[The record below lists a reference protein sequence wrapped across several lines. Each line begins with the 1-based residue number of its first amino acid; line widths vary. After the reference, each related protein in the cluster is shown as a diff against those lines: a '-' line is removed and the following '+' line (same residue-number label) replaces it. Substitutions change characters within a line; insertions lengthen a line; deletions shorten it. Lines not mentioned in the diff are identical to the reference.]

1 MPRFGLR
8 LTRPRTRPVPQRLPA
23 RIGRRRPH
31 HILDRDDRQ
40 GDWLKPGATVIDVG
54 INRIAEPSGESRL
67 VGDVDFASA
76 VEVAG
81 AIALEEAA
89 LDALLSERLAARG
102 VRWSDLD
109 TAAERAIIVA
119 QLAEASPSRNAVR
132 GESAAD
138 RGERLLAQLRTARG
152 LGNTRFEGMLR
163 RNAAL
168 RLLVSDQ
175 VVLNESVIRQ
185 AYDLRYGERMPAR
198 IIVVDTVDEAAQII
212 DRLDAGEPFPEVAAR
227 FSTDQSASRGGLIE
241 PVSAADPS
249 YPQALRDAIGEL
261 RPGGYST
268 PIALD
273 NGIAIVLREASPS
286 PSAAVPTLEET
297 RSALTHEARMRQER
311 ILMGELAREL
321 LENARVTIFD
331 ASLDKAWRAR
341 TGADQ

>member
-1 MPRFGLR
+1 MLFASGAVAVCLVSGCASPAPERGPSLNASQPGSGGVVP
-8 LTRPRTRPVPQRLPA
+8 TTSSTATTASERPPV
-23 RIGRRRPH
+23 
-31 HILDRDDRQ
+31 
-40 GDWLKPGATVIDVG
+40 VV
-54 INRIAEPSGESRL
+54 EGESITWDSLRP
-67 VGDVDFASA
+67 AM

-168 RLLVSDQ
+168 RLLVNDQ

-198 IIVVDTVDEAAQII
+198 IIVVDTVDDAAQII